1 LWISKE
7 NDEMKIICCKEH
19 AELAI
24 DIIVDEF
31 ETAPVVELL
40 TEKDELSTTCE
51 YCNEPGVYKV
61 SNI

>member
-1 LWISKE
+1 
-7 NDEMKIICCKEH
+7 MIICCKEH

-31 ETAPVVELL
+31 ETPPVVELL
-40 TEKDELSTTCE
+40 TENSELSTACE
-51 YCNEPGVYKV
+51 YCSNDGVYKV

>member
-1 LWISKE
+1 V
-7 NDEMKIICCKEH
+7 NIICCKEH

-24 DIIVDEF
+24 DVIVDEF

-40 TEKDELSTTCE
+40 TEKEQLSTNCE
-51 YCNEPGVYKV
+51 YCKGPGAYKV

>member
-7 NDEMKIICCKEH
+7 NGEMKIICCKEH

-40 TEKDELSTTCE
+40 TGKDELSTTCE
-51 YCNEPGVYKV
+51 YCKEPGVYKV

>member
-1 LWISKE
+1 LWISKGSRKV
-7 NDEMKIICCKEH
+7 NIICCKEH

-24 DIIVDEF
+24 DVIVDEF

-40 TEKDELSTTCE
+40 TEKEQLSTSCE
-51 YCNEPGVYKV
+51 YCKEAGTYKV